1 MFSLQKV
8 WIRSCWGV
16 TKLCMARSW
25 CRIFIHDILYGT
37 SRVQKA
43 RYVGLSCVSKHLFM
57 SYSILFPSG
66 KISVILW
73 WVPSPLCWM
82 KTLFRG
88 CSWRASLVI
97 EDDDRNRLGF
107 NLWNSK
113 GAREMNTHKCTR
125 YTYSAVFKMFQYC
138 MSRWHFGG
146 NTEY

>member
-1 MFSLQKV
+1 MWPSFV
-8 WIRSCWGV
+8 WLGPGV
-16 TKLCMARSW
+16 ESSFMIYCMEQAEFRKPVMWDLAVYQNIFLC
-25 CRIFIHDILYGT
+25 H
-37 SRVQKA
+37 
-43 RYVGLSCVSKHLFM
+43 
-57 SYSILFPSG
+57 SILCPSG
-66 KISVILW
+66 KISVSLW

-113 GAREMNTHKCTR
+113 GAREMNTHTCTR
-125 YTYSAVFKMFQYC
+125 YTYSAVFKIFQYC
-138 MSRWHFGG
+138 VSRWHFGG